1 MTPHGDAS
9 AQPGVSGSLADGSPG
24 APQGGFT
31 GSADSPPPPIAGS
44 AGGPEAQGAA
54 AAPYAHGPG
63 GDEAPTAML
72 APVPAAEPGT
82 PAYGIPVAP
91 VPPAEQT
98 VRLRAV
104 PPRWPDDRP
113 AKRQRSRLPLL
124 AAAGAAVAVG
134 AVGLALVMFT
144 GSEKG
149 DAALVDPK
157 PSALVTESAPADPSE
172 APTGPSASTSA
183 SPPPSPSASASRSVS
198 ASPSASRSASPSP
211 TPSAGASRSPS
222 PTPPP
227 RPAKPVTLR
236 PGDSGA
242 EVEKLQRLLAE
253 QDLYRGRFDG
263 RYGRGVE
270 RAVADFQMEQG
281 VFEDEFG
288 VYGPATRRALEG

>member
-9 AQPGVSGSLADGSPG
+9 AQPGVSGSLANGSPG
-24 APQGGFT
+24 APHGGLT
-31 GSADSPPPPIAGS
+31 
-44 AGGPEAQGAA
+44 
-54 AAPYAHGPG
+54 

-72 APVPAAEPGT
+72 APVPAAEPDT

-98 VRLRAV
+98 VQLRAV

-113 AKRQRSRLPLL
+113 VKRQRSRLPLL
-124 AAAGAAVAVG
+124 AVAGAAVAVG

-144 GSEKG
+144 GSEKS

-157 PSALVTESAPADPSE
+157 PSALVTESAPAGPSE
-172 APTGPSASTSA
+172 APTGPSASISA
-183 SPPPSPSASASRSVS
+183 SPPPSPSASASRSAS

-211 TPSAGASRSPS
+211 TPSAGASRTPS
-222 PTPPP
+222 PTAPP